1 MPQSRSLAQ
10 GRRAFS
16 FRVFI
21 GLLLLFSN
29 ALSSKLSSSELDP
42 TPYQV
47 IATHAIG
54 GPYQFTDEHY
64 LLEAARGIR
73 KMGSNLIKFSLSG
86 HGYTRKPYFLER
98 NPEVRSMKDL
108 LTKHE
113 VYRELMEM
121 DFRFYHIWAN
131 PYRRTRWAAG
141 VVEEEAK
148 NLYEEFY
155 ELTEY
160 LMTEYAGTGKQF
172 FLGHWEGDWLLKGAM
187 DPSVDPTPERIQG
200 FAQYLNIRQK
210 AVNDVRALYPNNGVS
225 VYHYTE
231 VNQVVKGIDGSR
243 PTLANSVLPLVDVD
257 FVSYSS
263 YDSIQKPNMREELHR
278 ALDHIESNMKP
289 REDIFGKRVFVGE
302 YAIKAASVKYDPIEH
317 DRRNREVTRA
327 IIEWGC
333 PFAIYWQFYCNEPR
347 GDSYEGFWLIDDQ
360 QRKTPLYHRFK
371 AYYERLDEFVA
382 LGRSRTGVDPT
393 AAETRDFA
401 VENF

>member
-1 MPQSRSLAQ
+1 MPHPLSLSRDHHALP
-10 GRRAFS
+10 

-21 GLLLLFSN
+21 GLLFLFSN
-29 ALSSKLSSSELDP
+29 VLSSKLSSSELDP
-42 TPYQV
+42 SPYQV

-73 KMGSNLIKFSLSG
+73 EMGSNLIKFSLSG
-86 HGYTRKPYFLER
+86 HGYTRKPYFLGR
-98 NPEVRSMKDL
+98 NPEVRSIKDL

-131 PYRRTRWAAG
+131 PYRKTRWQDG
-141 VVEEEAK
+141 VDEKEAER
-148 NLYEEFY
+148 LYEEFY
-155 ELTEY
+155 ELTDY
-160 LMTEYAGTGKQF
+160 LMTKYANTGKQF
-172 FLGHWEGDWLLKGAM
+172 FLGHWEGDWLLKGAT
-187 DPSVDPTPERIQG
+187 DPSVDPTPERIKG
-200 FAQYLNIRQK
+200 FAQYLNTRQK
-210 AVNDVRALYPNNGVS
+210 AVNDARDQHPNSDVS

-243 PTLANSVLPLVDVD
+243 PTLTNSVLPLVDVD

-263 YDSIQKPNMREELHR
+263 YDSIQRPNMREELHR

-289 REDIFGKRVFVGE
+289 REDIQGKRVFVGE
-302 YAIKAASVKYDPIEH
+302 YAIKAASVKYDPTEH

-360 QRKTPLYHRFK
+360 QRETPLYDRFV
-371 AYYERLDEFVA
+371 AYYRALDAFVLSA
-382 LGRSRTGVDPT
+382 RSRTGKYPT
-393 AAETRDFA
+393 AEQIRNFA
-401 VENF
+401 IEHF